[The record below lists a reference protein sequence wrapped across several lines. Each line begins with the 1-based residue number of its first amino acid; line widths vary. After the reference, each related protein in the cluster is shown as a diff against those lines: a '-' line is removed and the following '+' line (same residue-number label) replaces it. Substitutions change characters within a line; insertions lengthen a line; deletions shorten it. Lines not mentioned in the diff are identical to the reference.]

1 MSNVFSMHDINGWNI
16 WITSEYTLHDFHIKS
31 WDVKFVIM
39 DMKRHMLI
47 YIIIYGPNI
56 QPNIT
61 NNDIQGYIMSNGFQN
76 YEICIQ
82 ILCKG
87 RYVWHLK
94 KGLQFEMTIVSNP
107 NHCIFNLFLE
117 IQVGSKLKL
126 GAHLFFSSCCIYVV
140 SMFFF

>member
-1 MSNVFSMHDINGWNI
+1 
-16 WITSEYTLHDFHIKS
+16 
-31 WDVKFVIM
+31 M

-87 RYVWHLK
+87 RYV
-94 KGLQFEMTIVSNP
+94 
-107 NHCIFNLFLE
+107 
-117 IQVGSKLKL
+117 
-126 GAHLFFSSCCIYVV
+126 
-140 SMFFF
+140 